1 MEATAKHDFRA
12 TQEDELSFSK
22 GATLKVIYF
31 HAVPILGRAVY
42 NFVRC

>member
-22 GATLKVIYF
+22 GVTLKVIHFY
-31 HAVPILGRAVY
+31 AMPIRRGAVY
-42 NFVRC
+42 SSVRC